1 MQRPYL
7 RLRGMQISVVTAH
20 DEASRAGRVIAFDSD
35 RRDLVCVEVNV
46 EGVMAVEIGEVRKR

>member
-1 MQRPYL
+1 
-7 RLRGMQISVVTAH
+7 MQISVVTAH